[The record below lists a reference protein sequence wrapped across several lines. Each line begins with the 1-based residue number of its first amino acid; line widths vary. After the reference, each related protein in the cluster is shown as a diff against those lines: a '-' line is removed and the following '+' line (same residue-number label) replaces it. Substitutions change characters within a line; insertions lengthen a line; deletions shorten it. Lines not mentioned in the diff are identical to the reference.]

1 MDEHMEYLK
10 RALAQFKDPRT
21 LAMIALALAIG
32 AAASGLGWKFYLE
45 PQRAIARTQFK
56 AHNTLLKL
64 YDLQMAHREANG
76 RFANDIDTLLGGVP
90 GAADIRAELKASVD
104 LNTLAVIGDE
114 NRFRLEAN
122 VSDPLRTS
130 IKIRGPVGEQ

>member
-1 MDEHMEYLK
+1 
-10 RALAQFKDPRT
+10 
-21 LAMIALALAIG
+21 
-32 AAASGLGWKFYLE
+32 
-45 PQRAIARTQFK
+45 
-56 AHNTLLKL
+56 
-64 YDLQMAHREANG
+64 
-76 RFANDIDTLLGGVP
+76 
-90 GAADIRAELKASVD
+90 VD

>member
-1 MDEHMEYLK
+1 MEYLK
-10 RALAQFKDPRT
+10 RALAQSKDPRT
-21 LAMIALALAIG
+21 LGLIALSLAIG
-32 AAASGLGWKFYLE
+32 AAASGIGWKFYLE
-45 PQRAIARTQFK
+45 PQRAIARTRFQ
-56 AHNTLLKL
+56 AHNTLVKL

-76 RFANDIDTLLGGVP
+76 RFANDIDTLLNGVP

-130 IKIRGPVGEQ
+130 IKIRGPVGER